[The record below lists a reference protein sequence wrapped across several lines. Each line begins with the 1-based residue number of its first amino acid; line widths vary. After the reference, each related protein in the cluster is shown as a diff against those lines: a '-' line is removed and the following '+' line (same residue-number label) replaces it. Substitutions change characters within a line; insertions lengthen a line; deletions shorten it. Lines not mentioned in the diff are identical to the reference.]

1 MLPYLLIA
9 LSTLAS
15 EDLACIGTGLL
26 VSQHRLGFVA
36 GTAACAF
43 GIFAGDLLLVLAG
56 RSARFGRLRARA
68 AFLAACG
75 RSTWTSGSQAKQ
87 PAPPSWLNE
96 LWASVGQ
103 AFSLPDFCHR
113 LLGGNTRWKLAAT
126 RFTPGLRLPIYVAA
140 GLSRIPMRLVI
151 PPLLIGAAVWT
162 PLLVGAAEW
171 FGGVL
176 VVRGLKAL
184 EIVLIAI
191 VLVKLAIRYRIFSY
205 EKRRIALAFIHR
217 IFRWEFWPAWAAYT
231 PLVPYI
237 LWLAVRHRSLTLFT
251 AANPGIPTGGLVGES
266 KASILQHLR
275 REPDLLARWTLLP
288 GDVGADERVNI
299 LRSFM
304 NREDLT
310 FPIVLKPDLGE
321 RGSGV
326 SIIRSESEALA
337 YLETDRDVI
346 AQEYIAGPEFGVF
359 YRRYPG
365 EGTGQVVSITAK
377 IMPEVTGDGSRTL
390 KHLILADS
398 RAFCLHQA
406 YLSVSK
412 HDPSYVPAGG
422 ERVRL
427 VEIGSHCR
435 GAIFLDATKLCTP
448 ALERAIDRISRS
460 HPGFFYGRFDVRAQ
474 SVDAFQQGRFRV
486 LELNGVGSEPT
497 HVYDPSIS
505 IWKKYR
511 VLANH
516 WREMFDIGA
525 ATQARGIQP
534 ASVGEL
540 WRTCR
545 NRGGRRAL
553 VTRPYSLR
561 RESL

>member
-26 VSQHRLGFVA
+26 VSQHRLGFIA

-56 RSARFGRLRARA
+56 RSARFWRLRARA
-68 AFLAACG
+68 TF
-75 RSTWTSGSQAKQ
+75 
-87 PAPPSWLNE
+87 
-96 LWASVGQ
+96 
-103 AFSLPDFCHR
+103 
-113 LLGGNTRWKLAAT
+113 LGGNTGWKLAAT

-151 PPLLIGAAVWT
+151 PPLLIGAAIWT

-184 EIVLIAI
+184 EMVLIAI
-191 VLVKLAIRYRIFSY
+191 VVVKLAIRYQIFSY
-205 EKRRIALAFIHR
+205 EKRRIALAFVHR

-237 LWLAVRHRSLTLFT
+237 FWLAVRYRSLTLFT
-251 AANPGIPTGGLVGES
+251 AANPSIPTGGLVGES
-266 KASILQHLR
+266 KASILQRLR
-275 REPDLLARWTLLP
+275 RESDLLARWALLP
-288 GDVGADERVNI
+288 GDVGADERVNM

-304 NREDLT
+304 NREGLT
-310 FPIVLKPDLGE
+310 FPVVLKPDVGE

-326 SIIRSESEALA
+326 SIIRSEPEALA
-337 YLETDRDVI
+337 YLEADRDVI
-346 AQEYIAGPEFGVF
+346 AQEYIAGHEFGVF

-365 EGTGQVVSITAK
+365 EGTGRVTSITAK
-377 IMPEVTGDGSRTL
+377 IMPEVTGDGRRTL

-398 RAFCLHQA
+398 RAFCLHRA

-412 HDPSYVPAGG
+412 HDPSYVPAEG

-474 SVDAFQQGRFRV
+474 SVDAFQQGRFNV

-511 VLANH
+511 IVANH

-534 ASVGEL
+534 ASVGDL
-540 WRTCR
+540 WRTYR
-545 NRGGRRAL
+545 NREAAAPAQSRTISTGRMSTGARA
-553 VTRPYSLR
+553 
-561 RESL
+561 